1 MQYLISLITI
11 VLVVSFYFIFKKFF
25 NKHIN
30 KIYKIVSLLIG
41 VIFFVRLFLAGGS
54 KLEGILKFEIN
65 NIYSSSFLCFMAS
78 VLVWLGIASV
88 LVLIMVSFFDFK
100 ILKNYAKTFSLVTS
114 ILQFG
119 FLNQYV
125 MANSGTY
132 SLTWIGAL
140 MSVEVGLSI
149 VLSLHIFLKNNY
161 FKMSRKELIEMAVAL
176 PVILLFTMPPY
187 IPTVFLGNMGSP
199 ATLSFSLSHR
209 LYLYL
214 SILIVVGMYFLL
226 KNKDKEYNR
235 MALLYL
241 SLGAMIG
248 FCYEYDFSIFITPTD
263 WPLHLCNTVMFIIP
277 LCLIFKWEK
286 LFYFT
291 MFINVIGSLFAMFMP
306 GYSKTGILEPN
317 VVRFWINHIQ
327 AFAMPIIIILLRVYP
342 RPKLKQFMYS
352 MIFFVVYFTL
362 ILIVNA
368 WFTNYDSGV
377 DFFFLNSDFVVDK
390 LGDWAEKTRE
400 IKLAFNIRDLKFVF
414 YPVYQ
419 VLFFGVYTCFGLAMW
434 FLYAG
439 LFQIQDFYDLMHEKE
454 RKIRQDEIMLKEQYN
469 KKEIGDCMNENSKD
483 KLVVKNFYKRYGN
496 NKEFA
501 VKDINFEVNAGEV
514 LGFLGPNGA
523 GKSTTIK
530 CIVGIQPPTEGS
542 IEINGYDIEK
552 QPVQAKL
559 QFGFVP
565 DHYALYENLTGR
577 EYVNYIADLYNVSK
591 EDRDSRISHLIKVM
605 NLEHAFDNQIRTYSH
620 GMKQKITVISAFVHD
635 PKLCILD
642 EPLTGLDP
650 ISIYQMKEC
659 MKEHAKKGNIVFFSS
674 HIIDIVEKICDRV
687 IILNNHKI
695 EADITLKELEKKKVT
710 LEEYY
715 LDIIGQ
721 KIDE

>member
-1 MQYLISLITI
+1 MQYLISSLTIALI
-11 VLVVSFYFIFKKFF
+11 VSIYFLFRKFF
-25 NKHIN
+25 EKHIS
-30 KIYKIVSLLIG
+30 KVYKITSILLA
-41 VIFFVRLFLAGGS
+41 VIFFVRYFLAGES
-54 KLEGILKFEIN
+54 KLEGILNFSYN
-65 NIYSSSFLCFMAS
+65 NIYSSSFLCFVS
-78 VLVWLGIASV
+78 SILVWLGIIANITLW
-88 LVLIMVSFFDFK
+88 LVGFFDFK
-100 ILKNYAKTFSLVTS
+100 ILKNYGKTFCLVVS
-114 ILQFG
+114 VLQFC
-119 FLNQYV
+119 FLNQYI
-125 MANSGTY
+125 MASTGTTA
-132 SLTWIGAL
+132 LTWTGAL
-140 MSVEVGLSI
+140 MAIEVGIMI
-149 VLSLHIFLKNNY
+149 VYSTKLMISNNF
-161 FKMSRKELIEMAVAL
+161 FKISKREIVEMVVAL
-176 PVILLFTMPPY
+176 PLALLFSIPPY
-187 IPTVFLGNMGSP
+187 LPQVMFGNLGSP
-199 ATLSFSLSHR
+199 ATISFSLTHR

-214 SILIVVGMYFLL
+214 SVLIVVWVFFVLRR
-226 KNKDKEYNR
+226 KDKEFNR
-235 MALLYL
+235 MALLFL
-241 SLGAMIG
+241 SLASMIG
-248 FCYEYDFSIFITPTD
+248 FCHHYTFEIFISPTD

-306 GYSKTGILEPN
+306 GYESTGIFAPS

-352 MIFFVVYFTL
+352 MLFFVIYFVL
-362 ILIVNA
+362 ILVINA
-368 WFTNYDSGV
+368 WFTNYDNGV

-390 LGDWAEKTRE
+390 LGQWAENTRNAT
-400 IKLAFNIRDLKFVF
+400 LAFNIGKLKFVF
-414 YPVYQ
+414 YPLYQ
-419 VLFFGVYTCFGLAMW
+419 FLFFIVYNCFGLAMW
-434 FLYAG
+434 FLYAMV
-439 LFQIQDFYDLMHEKE
+439 FQVQDFYDMMYEKD
-454 RKIRQDEIMLKEQYN
+454 RKIKQDEIMLLEQYN
-469 KKEIGDCMNENSKD
+469 KKEVGDCMNEESKD
-483 KLVVKNFYKRYGN
+483 KLVVKNFYKKYGN

-501 VKDINFEVNAGEV
+501 VKDINFVVNSGEV

-530 CIVGIQPPTEGS
+530 CIVGIQPPTKGS

-565 DHYALYENLTGR
+565 DHYALYENLSGR
-577 EYVNYIADLYNVSK
+577 EYVNYIADLYGVSK
-591 EDRDSRISHLIKVM
+591 EDRDSRLKKLCKDLNM
-605 NLEHAFDNQIRTYSH
+605 EEAFDNQIRTYSH

-650 ISIYQMKEC
+650 ISIYQVKEC

-687 IILNNHKI
+687 IILNNHQI
-695 EADITLKELEKKKVT
+695 EADITLKELKEKNIS
-710 LEEYY
+710 LEKYY

-721 KIDE
+721 NIEE